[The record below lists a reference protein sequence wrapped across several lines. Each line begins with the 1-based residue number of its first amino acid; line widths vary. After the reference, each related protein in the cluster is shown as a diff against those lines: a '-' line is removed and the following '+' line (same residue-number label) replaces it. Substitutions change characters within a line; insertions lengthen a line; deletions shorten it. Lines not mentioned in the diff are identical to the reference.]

1 MINGAYRNA
10 LDQAKADLRDK
21 IDEIKSSPL
30 MSEILELH
38 QALNTLESLLKE
50 PKTSLGELFNL
61 APEGHGSNIK
71 VRFDEF
77 VGLTSLESA
86 KRYLKKCPDARPF
99 SEIAE
104 AIVLGGGKVSDEDD
118 LKTSLTR
125 STLDII
131 KIGDRFGDIDK
142 YPHIKRGGKKKKG
155 VLAILDGDADEV
167 EDEMKDLL

>member
-1 MINGAYRNA
+1 MNEAYRNA
-10 LDQAKADLRDK
+10 LEQAKADLRGK
-21 IDEIKSSPL
+21 IEEIKSSPL

-38 QALNTLESLLKE
+38 QALNTLESLLRE
-50 PKTSLGELFNL
+50 SKTSLGELFNL
-61 APEGHGSNIK
+61 TSEEKSSAVK

-77 VGLTSLESA
+77 VGLTALEAA

-99 SEIAE
+99 PEILE
-104 AIVLGGGKVSDEDD
+104 AISGGGGKVGDVEE
-118 LKTSLTR
+118 LRTSLTR

-155 VLAILDGDADEV
+155 VIQTLIDGDTEEI
-167 EDEMKDLL
+167 EDTNDLM